1 MVKNREERKAKTMR
15 KKLAA
20 FALLAT
26 VALGSGFAYAKS
38 GDSKADC
45 CFVGAACC
53 DNGGSSCCLMDEG
66 K

>member
-1 MVKNREERKAKTMR
+1 MR

-38 GDSKADC
+38 GEGKADC

-53 DNGGSSCCLMDEG
+53 DNGGSSCCVMDEG